1 MHQCGH
7 PHRCPTSPRLSAGL
21 PLALLE
27 CAGAR
32 TSLHTHTAII
42 ILPGG
47 GPWQAL
53 AAASHPS
60 HAPIPCL
67 QGLQVPQEST
77 QHTQRTL
84 HTAARMEGNPLGLGA
99 AARSTAVVWLRKRG
113 ATLSHPIPSRL
124 CLFLTSPISHILALD
139 PAGHTP
145 HRGPLPVACSVP
157 FSFPSRAQC
166 CCCCA
171 VVPP

>member
-53 AAASHPS
+53 AAAFPPVPCPPS
-60 HAPIPCL
+60 HACR
-67 QGLQVPQEST
+67 VCKCRKRAHST
-77 QHTQRTL
+77 
-84 HTAARMEGNPLGLGA
+84 
-99 AARSTAVVWLRKRG
+99 RSTHCTQQREWRETHWDWGLLHCCGLVEEEG